1 MIKGP
6 PLVLREEQQ
15 IGTEKFEKVWGNEY
29 GKALEHSGSFG
40 RSELGYG
47 LDNPAGNNNCFLNTI
62 IQALWQLEGFRKPL
76 LEMVRTVRVCC
87 SCVLDP
93 AFG

>member
-1 MIKGP
+1 MDNIEYK
-6 PLVLREEQQ
+6 Q
-15 IGTEKFEKVWGNEY
+15 VWGQDY
-29 GKALEHSGSFG
+29 GS
-40 RSELGYG
+40 RSAVEPDGFDRCDLGYG